1 MAALEWS
8 DALALDLPLM
18 DDTHREFVDL
28 LAQVEQADDAT
39 VVQRWQE
46 LVDHTEHH
54 FGQEDAWMVATR
66 FCLRQLPH
74 HAAQGGAAGDARRHR
89 AGRAGRPAAHPHHD
103 GLLAQWFPQHA
114 QMMDAS
120 LACTCAAWVL
130 TPPPAWCMP
139 PDALPA
145 ELIQGCGSTHSCVD
159 TPKRA
164 RRGRLRLFGC
174 C

>member
-28 LAQVEQADDAT
+28 LAHVEQADDAT

-66 FCLRQLPH
+66 FASGNCHTTQHKVVLQVMREGIVR
-74 HAAQGGAAGDARRHR
+74 AEQGDLQPIRIMTGE
-89 AGRAGRPAAHPHHD
+89 
-103 GLLAQWFPQHA
+103 LAQWLPQHA

-120 LACTCAAWVL
+120 LALHLRRVGFD
-130 TPPPAWCMP
+130 PATGVVHA

-159 TPKRA
+159 HPEKEPA
-164 RRGRLRLFGC
+164 EAA
-174 C
+174 